1 MKRQPSNREPLQ
13 LLNFFSGFTDAIIE
27 QTKEIKMTNFILI
40 KEKTEVQKVLEQA
53 KYMEMKRKQKSLRVL
68 AFSLVPLAFRI
79 GIKLSTGV

>member
-1 MKRQPSNREPLQ
+1 
-13 LLNFFSGFTDAIIE
+13 
-27 QTKEIKMTNFILI
+27 MTNFILI